1 MCRIRLKSWFD
12 SCACNDQHHTAG
24 RALSCSACSQWWHQV
39 SSSSSVSVLQTAVSL
54 QPTSQSTSCCLQA
67 CILTLSLSAL
77 LQASWT
83 SALAFSLGAALPLL
97 SGAFIQQWQVR
108 IAAVV
113 LVSALTLC
121 FFGALG
127 AHLGG
132 ANRAKGALR
141 VFVGGSI
148 AMAATYGIG
157 AAFSAITGGPVT
169 TV

>member
-1 MCRIRLKSWFD
+1 ML
-12 SCACNDQHHTAG
+12 
-24 RALSCSACSQWWHQV
+24 V
-39 SSSSSVSVLQTAVSL
+39 
-54 QPTSQSTSCCLQA
+54 
-67 CILTLSLSAL
+67 L

-113 LVSALTLC
+113 LVSALALC

-132 ANRAKGALR
+132 ANRVKGAVR

-169 TV
+169 SV